1 MKISKSTNMLFGLI
15 AILILTSTLSS
26 CSKTLRF
33 NISPVLPSAVGTV
46 KLSTDD
52 NKNRTMTLNI
62 KNLVDPQRLTP
73 PKKIYVVWM
82 QTKNEGTRNLGSLV
96 GSEGYF
102 TSTRTATFSSVITG
116 EPLRFFVTAEESA
129 QVSGPG
135 PVTVL
140 TTSSL

>member
-15 AILILTSTLSS
+15 AMLIVTSTLSS

>member
-1 MKISKSTNMLFGLI
+1 MLFITL
-15 AILILTSTLSS
+15 TLSS

-62 KNLVDPQRLTP
+62 KTLVDPQRLTP

-82 QTKNEGTRNLGSLV
+82 QTKNDGTRNLGSLV

-102 TSTRTATFSSVITG
+102 SSTRTATFSSVITG

>member
-1 MKISKSTNMLFGLI
+1 MKISKSTNSLFGLI
-15 AILILTSTLSS
+15 AMLFITMTLSS

-82 QTKNEGTRNLGSLV
+82 QTKNDGTRNLGSLV

-102 TSTRTATFSSVITG
+102 SSTRTATFSSVITG

>member
-1 MKISKSTNMLFGLI
+1 MLFGLI

-82 QTKNEGTRNLGSLV
+82 QTKNDGTRNLGSLV

-102 TSTRTATFSSVITG
+102 SSTRTATFSSVITG

>member
-1 MKISKSTNMLFGLI
+1 MKISKSTNSLFGLI
-15 AILILTSTLSS
+15 AMLFITLTLSS

-82 QTKNEGTRNLGSLV
+82 QTKNDGTRNLGSLV

-102 TSTRTATFSSVITG
+102 SSTRTATFSSVITG
-116 EPLRFFVTAEESA
+116 EPLRFFVTAEDSA

>member
-1 MKISKSTNMLFGLI
+1 MLFITL
-15 AILILTSTLSS
+15 TLSS

-62 KNLVDPQRLTP
+62 KNLVEPQRLTP

-82 QTKNEGTRNLGSLV
+82 QTKNDGTRNLGSLV

-102 TSTRTATFSSVITG
+102 SSTRTATFSSVITG

>member
-1 MKISKSTNMLFGLI
+1 MKISKSKNMLFGVIAMLI
-15 AILILTSTLSS
+15 VTLSLSS

-82 QTKNEGTRNLGSLV
+82 QTKNDGTRNLGSLV

-102 TSTRTATFSSVITG
+102 SSTRTATFSSVITG

>member
-1 MKISKSTNMLFGLI
+1 MKISKSTNSLFGLI
-15 AILILTSTLSS
+15 AMLFITLTLSS

-82 QTKNEGTRNLGSLV
+82 QTKNDGTRNLGSLV

-102 TSTRTATFSSVITG
+102 SSTRTATFSSVITG

>member
-1 MKISKSTNMLFGLI
+1 MLFITL
-15 AILILTSTLSS
+15 TLSS

-82 QTKNEGTRNLGSLV
+82 QTKNDGTRNLGSLV

-102 TSTRTATFSSVITG
+102 SSTRTATFSSVITG
-116 EPLRFFVTAEESA
+116 EPLRFFVTAEDSA

>member
-1 MKISKSTNMLFGLI
+1 MLFITL
-15 AILILTSTLSS
+15 TLSS

-82 QTKNEGTRNLGSLV
+82 QTKNDGTRNLGSLV

-102 TSTRTATFSSVITG
+102 SSTRTATFSSVITG

>member
-1 MKISKSTNMLFGLI
+1 MKISKSTNMLFALI
-15 AILILTSTLSS
+15 AMLIATSSLSS

-82 QTKNEGTRNLGSLV
+82 QTKNDGTRNLGSLV

-102 TSTRTATFSSVITG
+102 SSTRTATFSSVITG